1 MRSKGFMHAMEG
13 VIAAI
18 LLLTY
23 SATII
28 QYPHFYSNWADN
40 KQEQV
45 SREYLSSFND
55 AGLSKLIVE
64 NRPSEFVEISRYF
77 LGYRNSYGLYTEGL
91 VSQNIVIGVFSN
103 ESVKNGTVLADCTIL
118 GVPSEFDCYNGT
130 FKGHKFVLTD
140 NDTGIGNGEEDYDS
154 IYFDSD
160 NNGTYDRYEGP
171 RTLSSTINVSGE
183 IWIFSSVD
191 NDTQEVEFIRG
202 EDIVEYRRKI
212 NSLKIN
218 NRETNISIRART
230 NESNIMD
237 LDILIIPRYMDL
249 ANNKMKMKLN
259 KFLDEGKSIIEVANV
274 TRYNLDE
281 VQREIFGLQ
290 YLNVDTR
297 PFDDENI
304 SIVSRKS
311 TESTYEIG
319 KLFNFTN
326 MNIDTENRV
335 QFLNHTW
342 TVLGYEYDCYLG
354 STDYYLGHVN
364 CTNLTS
370 MDPCTTHTINGII
383 SYVNTSESVYCRI
396 GTKHTRDF
404 YFYGKV
410 DIRGIEYLVLI
421 VNATGAGYDRMYID
435 INRDHNLTNDYGQI
449 IADDTVKI
457 GHTNFTVKKIDE
469 RGRYFEIRPVSE
481 HKFAGAHHD
490 KLYSIHN
497 DTEYIVLAEG
507 TEYNVTAYD
516 VGDVIQ
522 VSTSTNSG
530 ACTDGLLAGS
540 GYKHN
545 NSWAMW
551 FPFTI
556 TNISQSFNVLNVD
569 FDSDGTCNEADEGP
583 FYTGD
588 VVRVGPEYYRVDI
601 AEDGLEVNW
610 TLTERWMVPSAI
622 VNHKNGLRKT
632 AWIRGNMTSDDEYH
646 ILRSIILW
654 SSSHKSELVR
664 SSKTS
669 DSVLVRSTFI
679 EDMDMFQPYRAYF
692 RIGG

>member
-13 VIAAI
+13 VIAAL

-23 SATII
+23 GMTII
-28 QYPHFYSNWADN
+28 QYPQVYSTWTEI
-40 KQEQV
+40 KQKQV

-55 AGLSKLIVE
+55 AGLSWLIVE

-77 LGYRNSYGLYTEGL
+77 LGVRNSYGLYTEGL

-103 ESVKNGTVLADCTIL
+103 ESVKNGTVSATCAST
-118 GVPSEFDCYNGT
+118 GVPSEFGCYNGT

-140 NDTGIGNGEEDYDS
+140 NDTGVGNGQEDYDS

-160 NNGTYDRYEGP
+160 NNGTYDEYEGP

-183 IWIFSSVD
+183 IWIFSSID
-191 NDTQEVEFIRG
+191 NDTQVVEFIRG

-230 NESNIMD
+230 NESDIMD

-249 ANNKMKMKLN
+249 TNIKPNLD
-259 KFLDEGKSIIEVANV
+259 KFLDAGKSIIEVANI
-274 TRYNLDE
+274 TCDNLDE
-281 VQREIFGLQ
+281 IQRDIFGLQ
-290 YLNVDTR
+290 CLNLDTM
-297 PFDDENI
+297 PFGDENI
-304 SIVSRKS
+304 SIISRKP
-311 TESTYEIG
+311 TESAYEIE
-319 KLFNFTN
+319 KLFYFTN
-326 MNIDTENRV
+326 IKIDTQNRF
-335 QFLNHTW
+335 QFMNHTW
-342 TVLGYEYDCYLG
+342 TVPGYEYDCYLG
-354 STDYYLGHVN
+354 STNYYVGHVN

-370 MDPCTTHTINGII
+370 TDPCTTHTIDGII
-383 SYVNTSESVYCRI
+383 NYVNSSESVYCRI
-396 GTKHTRDF
+396 GTKYTKNT
-404 YFYGKV
+404 YFYGEV
-410 DIRGIEYLVLI
+410 NIRGEKHFILI
-421 VNATGAGYDRMYID
+421 VNATGSGYDRIYID

-449 IADDTVKI
+449 IADDIIKI

-481 HKFAGAHHD
+481 HKFLSAHHD

-497 DTEYIVLAEG
+497 DTEYIVLAED

-516 VGDVIQ
+516 IDDMVQ
-522 VSTSTNSG
+522 ASTSAGVGTCTN
-530 ACTDGLLAGS
+530 GLFAGS

-556 TNISQSFNVLNVD
+556 TNVSQSFNMLNVD
-569 FDSDGTCNEADEGP
+569 FNSNGACNEPGEGP

-588 VVRVGPEYYRVDI
+588 IVRVGPEYYRVDI
-601 AEDGLEVNW
+601 AEDGSKVNW
-610 TLTERWMVPSAI
+610 TLTERWKIPSAI
-622 VNHKNGLRKT
+622 VNHKDGLRKT
-632 AWIRGNMTSDDEYH
+632 AWIRSNMTSDDEYH
-646 ILRSIILW
+646 ILRSTILW

-669 DSVLVRSTFI
+669 ESVVVKSTFI

-692 RIGG
+692 RVGG